1 MAERHREGIEAAIDR
16 LEQVREELECNTDGH
31 DPVIE
36 RELQK
41 IKRKKLKMKKSLRA
55 IAPTPYKV
63 L

>member
-16 LEQVREELECNTDGH
+16 LEQVREELESHENNRA
-31 DPVIE
+31 PVIE

-41 IKRKKLKMKKSLRA
+41 IKRKKIKMKKSLRA
-55 IAPTPYKV
+55 LAN